1 MTNLKSPEL
10 SGTRTLKEIVPEFG
24 GEWVRCRQLAS
35 EGKSEEARGVLDHL
49 RGLYE
54 ELERAVEPG
63 NTAHGLILRNRR
75 IDLLTLTR
83 SVESCDVKLQATK
96 IKRQILAQHRRE
108 ASVQA
113 A

>member
-1 MTNLKSPEL
+1 MTNLKNTES
-10 SGTRTLKEIVPEFG
+10 SGIRTLKEIVPEFG

-35 EGKSEEARGVLDHL
+35 EGKSEEARGLLDHL

-83 SVESCDVKLQATK
+83 SVEGCDVKVQATK

>member
-1 MTNLKSPEL
+1 MTNLKSPEM
-10 SGTRTLKEIVPEFG
+10 SGIRTLKEIVPEFG

-35 EGKSEEARGVLDHL
+35 EGKSEEARGVLEHL

-83 SVESCDVKLQATK
+83 SVEGCYVKMQATK

>member
-1 MTNLKSPEL
+1 MTNLKSPES
-10 SGTRTLKEIVPEFG
+10 SGIRTLKEIVPEFG

-35 EGKSEEARGVLDHL
+35 EGKSEEARGALDHL

-75 IDLLTLTR
+75 IDLSTLSA
-83 SVESCDVKLQATK
+83 SVENCGVKVQATK

-108 ASVQA
+108 ASVRA